1 MVGRGGAQARDQL
14 GGDTR
19 ALRWRTHGQPR
30 IAFAIAR
37 ARELVHVGAG
47 DILVVT
53 AGQHQKAGGTDLI
66 RVITLEN

>member
-1 MVGRGGAQARDQL
+1 MSDRLPA
-14 GGDTR
+14 TR
-19 ALRWRTHGQPR
+19 ELSHWGQENKGK
-30 IAFAIAR
+30 IKTLFLAFAIVR

>member
-1 MVGRGGAQARDQL
+1 
-14 GGDTR
+14 
-19 ALRWRTHGQPR
+19 
-30 IAFAIAR
+30 
-37 ARELVHVGAG
+37 LVHVGAG